1 MPEYIIIRC
10 SKYTKFI
17 INTFNGIIMNREEAR
32 KKIEQLTEIINYH
45 NKLYYT
51 DDNPEIEDYEYDKLF
66 RELENLEI
74 EFPELKKDESPT
86 NKVGGTILEKF
97 EKFEHSIA
105 MYSLSNVMNE
115 EEFWDFDNRMK
126 KELNEDNI
134 KYTVENKFDGLA
146 LELIYEEGK
155 LTAAGTRGDGQI
167 GENVTNNVKMMS
179 NVPKKIKEKN
189 KLIIRGEALITKK
202 DFEALN
208 KEREELEEIPFANAR
223 NAAAGGLRQL
233 DSSESKKRRLK
244 FFAYQIA
251 NYRDFNLTNEYKAME
266 FLSDLGFTVEGVHG
280 NIDSKKVLDIYY
292 DIQENRSKID
302 YDIDGLVI
310 KVDDVKYQEK
320 LGFLSRAPRFA
331 AAFKFKPEEKETILK
346 NIEVQVGRT
355 GALTPVAKLEPVQ
368 VGGVTVSNV
377 TLHNPNE
384 IKSKDIRIGDT
395 VVVIRSGDVIPKIT
409 RVVLEKRPPDS
420 KIFEFPN
427 KCPVCKGDTAVTDGD
442 VIVRCINEECPSKIT
457 KYIEYFVSKPA
468 MNMDGIGK
476 EWIAAFTKSGLVKTP
491 ADLYKITK
499 EKLFEFERMGEKL
512 AGNMLKSIEDSKNT
526 TLKRFIYALGMRQV
540 GETTADLLAKYF
552 TSIENFRKADIEDLQ
567 NIEGIGEV
575 SAKSIY
581 DFLNS
586 EKASKLIDDLLEAG
600 VNPIFEKLAAEESPI
615 TGKNVVITGS
625 IEGFTRTSAK
635 EAAERLGASVQ
646 SSVSKNT
653 DILIVGEKSGSKL
666 KKAQDLGIEII
677 LADEFIKLA
686 NK

>member
-1 MPEYIIIRC
+1 
-10 SKYTKFI
+10 
-17 INTFNGIIMNREEAR
+17 MNLEEA
-32 KKIEQLTEIINYH
+32 KQKIEQLTKIINYH

-66 RELENLEI
+66 RELENLEM
-74 EFPELKKDESPT
+74 EFPELKKEDSPT

-97 EKFEHSIA
+97 EKFEHPIA

-115 EEFWDFDNRMK
+115 EEFLEFDNRMQ
-126 KELNEDNI
+126 KELNANKI

-146 LELIYEEGK
+146 LELIYEKGK
-155 LTAAGTRGDGQI
+155 LTVASTRGNGQV
-167 GENVTNNVKMMS
+167 GENVTNNVKMIS
-179 NVPKKIKEKN
+179 NVPKSIKETK
-189 KLIIRGEALITKK
+189 KLIVRGEALITKK

-233 DSSESKKRRLK
+233 DSAESKKRRLK

-251 NYRDFNLTNEYKAME
+251 NYKDFDLTNEYKSMD
-266 FLSDLGFTVEGVHG
+266 FLSELGFTVEGVHP
-280 NIDSKKVLDIYY
+280 NIEAKKVLETYY
-292 DIQENRSKID
+292 NIQENRSKMD
-302 YDIDGLVI
+302 YEIDGLVI

-331 AAFKFKPEEKETILK
+331 VAFKFKPEEKETILK

-395 VVVIRSGDVIPKIT
+395 VVVIRSGDVIPKIV
-409 RVVLEKRPPDS
+409 RVVLDKRPSES
-420 KIFEFPN
+420 KVFEFPK
-427 KCPVCKGDTAVTDGD
+427 KCPVCGGDTAITDGD
-442 VIVRCINEECPSKIT
+442 VIVRCINDECPSKIT
-457 KYIEYFVSKPA
+457 RYIEYFVSKPA
-468 MNMDGIGK
+468 MNMERIGK
-476 EWIAAFTKSGLVKTP
+476 EWIAVFTKSGLVKTP
-491 ADLYKITK
+491 ADLYKITRDD
-499 EKLFEFERMGEKL
+499 LFKFERMGEKL
-512 AGNMLKSIEDSKNT
+512 ASYMLESIENSKNT
-526 TLKRFIYALGMRQV
+526 TLKRFIYALGIRQV

-552 TSIENFRKADIEDLQ
+552 TSVDNFKKATIEDLQ
-567 NIEGIGEV
+567 NIEGIGEI

-581 DFLNS
+581 DFLHNKKS
-586 EKASKLIDDLLEAG
+586 LKLIEDLINAG
-600 VNPIFEKLAAEESPI
+600 VNPVFEKLTTVESPL

-635 EAAERLGASVQ
+635 ETAERLGANVQ
-646 SSVSKNT
+646 SAVSKNT
-653 DILIVGEKSGSKL
+653 DILIVGEKAGSKL
-666 KKAQDLGIEII
+666 KKAQDLGIEIME
-677 LADEFIKLA
+677 ADEFIKLA
-686 NK
+686 NS

>member
-1 MPEYIIIRC
+1 
-10 SKYTKFI
+10 
-17 INTFNGIIMNREEAR
+17 MNKEEA
-32 KKIEQLTEIINYH
+32 KQKIEQLTETINYH

-66 RELENLEI
+66 RELENLER
-74 EFPELKKDESPT
+74 EFPELKKDDSPT

-97 EKFEHSIA
+97 EKFEHPIA

-115 EEFWDFDNRMK
+115 EEFLEFDNRMQK
-126 KELNEDNI
+126 DLNASKI

-146 LELIYEEGK
+146 LELIYEKGK
-155 LTAAGTRGDGQI
+155 LSVASTRGDGQV

-179 NVPKKIKEKN
+179 NVPKSIKEKK
-189 KLIIRGEALITKK
+189 KLIVRGEALITKK

-223 NAAAGGLRQL
+223 NAASGGLRQL
-233 DSSESKKRRLK
+233 DSAESKKRRLK

-251 NYRDFNLTNEYKAME
+251 NYKDFNLTNEYKSME
-266 FLSDLGFTVEGVHG
+266 FLSELGFTVEGVHP
-280 NIDSKKVLDIYY
+280 NIDAKKVLETYY
-292 DIQENRSKID
+292 DIQEKRSKMD
-302 YDIDGLVI
+302 YEIDGLVI
-310 KVDDVKYQEK
+310 KVDEVKYQEK

-331 AAFKFKPEEKETILK
+331 VAFKFKPEEKETILK

-409 RVVLEKRPPDS
+409 RVVMEKRPADS
-420 KIFEFPN
+420 KSFEFPK
-427 KCPVCKGDTAVTDGD
+427 KCPVCGGDTAVTDGD

-457 KYIEYFVSKPA
+457 RYIEYFVSKPA
-468 MNMDGIGK
+468 MNMERIGK
-476 EWIAAFTKSGLVKTP
+476 EWIAVFTKSGLVKTP
-491 ADLYKITK
+491 ADLYKITRDD
-499 EKLFEFERMGEKL
+499 LFKFERMGEKL
-512 AGNMLKSIEDSKNT
+512 ASYMLESIENSKNT
-526 TLKRFIYALGMRQV
+526 TLKRFIYSLGIRQV

-552 TSIENFRKADIEDLQ
+552 TSINNFKKATIEDLQ
-567 NIEGIGEV
+567 NIEGIGEI

-581 DFLNS
+581 DYLHN
-586 EKASKLIDDLLEAG
+586 EKTLKLIDDLLAAG
-600 VNPIFEKLAAEESPI
+600 VDPIFEKVVTVESLL

-635 EAAERLGASVQ
+635 ETAERLGANVQ
-646 SSVSKNT
+646 SAVSKNT
-653 DILIVGEKSGSKL
+653 DILIVGEKAGSKL
-666 KKAQDLGIEII
+666 KKAQDLGIQIME
-677 LADEFIKLA
+677 ADEFIKLA
-686 NK
+686 NG

>member
-1 MPEYIIIRC
+1 
-10 SKYTKFI
+10 
-17 INTFNGIIMNREEAR
+17 MNLEEAR
-32 KKIEQLTEIINYH
+32 KKIEQLTATINYH

-66 RELENLEI
+66 RELENLER
-74 EFPELKKDESPT
+74 EFPELKKDDSPT

-97 EKFEHSIA
+97 EKFEHPIA

-115 EEFWDFDNRMK
+115 EEFLEFDNRMQ
-126 KELNEDNI
+126 KELNASKI

-146 LELIYEEGK
+146 LELIYEKGK
-155 LTAAGTRGDGQI
+155 LTVASTRGDGQV
-167 GENVTNNVKMMS
+167 GENVTNNVKMMN
-179 NVPKKIKEKN
+179 NVPKSIKETK
-189 KLIIRGEALITKK
+189 KLIVRGEALITKK
-202 DFEALN
+202 DFEILN

-223 NAAAGGLRQL
+223 NAASGGLRQL

-251 NYRDFNLTNEYKAME
+251 NYKDFDLTNEYKSME
-266 FLSDLGFTVEGVHG
+266 FLSELGFTVEGVHP
-280 NIDSKKVLDIYY
+280 NIDAKKVLETYY
-292 DIQENRSKID
+292 DIQEKRSKMD
-302 YDIDGLVI
+302 YEIDGLVI

-331 AAFKFKPEEKETILK
+331 VAFKFKPEEKETILK

-395 VVVIRSGDVIPKIT
+395 VVVIRSGDVIPKIV
-409 RVVLEKRPPDS
+409 RVVLEKRPSDS
-420 KIFEFPN
+420 KVFEFPK
-427 KCPVCKGDTAVTDGD
+427 KCPVCGGETAVTDGD

-457 KYIEYFVSKPA
+457 RYIEYFVSKPA
-468 MNMDGIGK
+468 MNMERIGK
-476 EWIAAFTKSGLVKTP
+476 EWIAVFTKSGLVKTP
-491 ADLYKITK
+491 ADLYKITRDD
-499 EKLFEFERMGEKL
+499 LFKFERMGEKL
-512 AGNMLKSIEDSKNT
+512 ASYMLESIENSKNT
-526 TLKRFIYALGMRQV
+526 TLKRFIYALGIRQV

-552 TSIENFRKADIEDLQ
+552 TSVENFKKATIDDLQ
-567 NIEGIGEV
+567 NIEGIGEI

-581 DFLNS
+581 DFLHN
-586 EKASKLIDDLLEAG
+586 KKTLKLIDDLLDAG
-600 VNPIFEKLAAEESPI
+600 VNPVFEKLTTVESPL

-635 EAAERLGASVQ
+635 EAAERLGATVQ
-646 SSVSKNT
+646 SAVSKNT
-653 DILIVGEKSGSKL
+653 DILIVGEKAGSKL
-666 KKAQDLGIEII
+666 KKAQELGIQIME
-677 LADEFIKLA
+677 ADDFIKLA
-686 NK
+686 NI

>member
-1 MPEYIIIRC
+1 
-10 SKYTKFI
+10 
-17 INTFNGIIMNREEAR
+17 MNLEEAR
-32 KKIEQLTEIINYH
+32 KKIEQLTATINYH

-66 RELENLEI
+66 RELENLER
-74 EFPELKKDESPT
+74 EFPELKKDDSPT

-97 EKFEHSIA
+97 EKFEHPIA

-115 EEFWDFDNRMK
+115 EEFLEFDNRMQ
-126 KELNEDNI
+126 KELNTSKI

-146 LELIYEEGK
+146 LELIYEKGK
-155 LTAAGTRGDGQI
+155 LTVASTRGDGQV
-167 GENVTNNVKMMS
+167 GENVTNNVKMMN
-179 NVPKKIKEKN
+179 NVPKSIKETK
-189 KLIIRGEALITKK
+189 KLIVRGEALITKK
-202 DFEALN
+202 DFEILN

-223 NAAAGGLRQL
+223 NAASGGLRQL

-251 NYRDFNLTNEYKAME
+251 NYKDFDLTNEYKSME
-266 FLSDLGFTVEGVHG
+266 FLSELGFTVEGVHP
-280 NIDSKKVLDIYY
+280 NIDAKKVLETYY
-292 DIQENRSKID
+292 DIQEKRSKMD
-302 YDIDGLVI
+302 YEIDGLVI

-331 AAFKFKPEEKETILK
+331 VAFKFKPEEKETVLK

-395 VVVIRSGDVIPKIT
+395 VVVIRSGDVIPKIV
-409 RVVLEKRPPDS
+409 RVVLEKRPSDS
-420 KIFEFPN
+420 KVFEFPK
-427 KCPVCKGDTAVTDGD
+427 KCPVCGGETAVTDGD

-457 KYIEYFVSKPA
+457 RYIEYFVSKPA
-468 MNMDGIGK
+468 MNMERIGK
-476 EWIAAFTKSGLVKTP
+476 EWIAVFTKSGLVKTP
-491 ADLYKITK
+491 ADLYKITRDD
-499 EKLFEFERMGEKL
+499 LFKFERMGEKL
-512 AGNMLKSIEDSKNT
+512 AGYMLESIENSKNT
-526 TLKRFIYALGMRQV
+526 TLKRFIYALGIRQV

-552 TSIENFRKADIEDLQ
+552 TSVENFKKATIDDLQ
-567 NIEGIGEV
+567 NIEGIGEI

-581 DFLNS
+581 DFLHN
-586 EKASKLIDDLLEAG
+586 KKTLKLIDDLLDAG
-600 VNPIFEKLAAEESPI
+600 VNPVFEKLTTVESPL

-635 EAAERLGASVQ
+635 ETAERLGATVQ
-646 SSVSKNT
+646 SAVSKNT
-653 DILIVGEKSGSKL
+653 DILIVGEKAGSKL
-666 KKAQDLGIEII
+666 KKAQELGIQIME
-677 LADEFIKLA
+677 ADDFIKLA
-686 NK
+686 NI

>member
-1 MPEYIIIRC
+1 
-10 SKYTKFI
+10 
-17 INTFNGIIMNREEAR
+17 MNLEEAR
-32 KKIEQLTEIINYH
+32 KKIEQLTATINYH

-66 RELENLEI
+66 RELENLER
-74 EFPELKKDESPT
+74 EFPELKKDDSPT

-97 EKFEHSIA
+97 EKFEHPIA

-115 EEFWDFDNRMK
+115 EEFLEFDNRMQ
-126 KELNEDNI
+126 KELNTSKI

-146 LELIYEEGK
+146 LELIYEKGK
-155 LTAAGTRGDGQI
+155 LTVASTRGDGQV

-179 NVPKKIKEKN
+179 NVPKSIKETK
-189 KLIIRGEALITKK
+189 KLIVRGEALITKK
-202 DFEALN
+202 DFEILN

-223 NAAAGGLRQL
+223 NAASGGLRQL

-251 NYRDFNLTNEYKAME
+251 NYKDFDLTNEYKSME
-266 FLSDLGFTVEGVHG
+266 FLSELGFTVEGVHP
-280 NIDSKKVLDIYY
+280 NIDAKKVLETYY
-292 DIQENRSKID
+292 DIQEKRSKMD
-302 YDIDGLVI
+302 YEIDGLVI

-331 AAFKFKPEEKETILK
+331 VAFKFKPEEKETILK

-395 VVVIRSGDVIPKIT
+395 VVVIRSGDVIPKIV
-409 RVVLEKRPPDS
+409 RVVLEKRPSDS
-420 KIFEFPN
+420 KVFEFPK
-427 KCPVCKGDTAVTDGD
+427 KCPVCGGETAVTDGD

-457 KYIEYFVSKPA
+457 RYIEYFVSKPA
-468 MNMDGIGK
+468 MNMERIGK
-476 EWIAAFTKSGLVKTP
+476 EWIAVFTKSGLVKTP
-491 ADLYKITK
+491 ADLYKITRDD
-499 EKLFEFERMGEKL
+499 LFKFERMGEKL
-512 AGNMLKSIEDSKNT
+512 ASYMLESIENSKNT
-526 TLKRFIYALGMRQV
+526 TLKRFIYALGIRQV

-552 TSIENFRKADIEDLQ
+552 TSVENFKKATIDDLQ
-567 NIEGIGEV
+567 NIEGIGEI

-581 DFLNS
+581 DFLHN
-586 EKASKLIDDLLEAG
+586 KKTLKLIDDLLDAG
-600 VNPIFEKLAAEESPI
+600 VNPVFEKLTTVESHL

-625 IEGFTRTSAK
+625 IEGFTRNSAK
-635 EAAERLGASVQ
+635 EAAERLGATVQ
-646 SSVSKNT
+646 SAVSKNT
-653 DILIVGEKSGSKL
+653 DILIVGEKAGSKL
-666 KKAQDLGIEII
+666 KKAQELGIQIME
-677 LADEFIKLA
+677 ADDFIKLA
-686 NK
+686 NI

>member
-1 MPEYIIIRC
+1 
-10 SKYTKFI
+10 
-17 INTFNGIIMNREEAR
+17 MNLEEAR
-32 KKIEQLTEIINYH
+32 KKIEQLTATINYH

-66 RELENLEI
+66 RELESLER
-74 EFPELKKDESPT
+74 EFPELKKDDSPT

-97 EKFEHSIA
+97 EKFEHPIA

-115 EEFWDFDNRMK
+115 EEFLEFDNRMQ
-126 KELNEDNI
+126 KELNTSKI

-146 LELIYEEGK
+146 LELIYEKGK
-155 LTAAGTRGDGQI
+155 LTVASTRGDGQV
-167 GENVTNNVKMMS
+167 GENVTNNVKMMN
-179 NVPKKIKEKN
+179 NVPKSIKETK
-189 KLIIRGEALITKK
+189 KLIVRGEALITKK
-202 DFEALN
+202 DFEILN

-223 NAAAGGLRQL
+223 NAASGGLRQL

-251 NYRDFNLTNEYKAME
+251 NYKDFDLTNEYKSME
-266 FLSDLGFTVEGVHG
+266 FLSELGFTVEGVHP
-280 NIDSKKVLDIYY
+280 NIDAKKVLETYY
-292 DIQENRSKID
+292 DIQEKRSKMD
-302 YDIDGLVI
+302 YEIDGLVI

-331 AAFKFKPEEKETILK
+331 VAFKFKPEEKETVLK

-395 VVVIRSGDVIPKIT
+395 VVVIRSGDVIPKIV
-409 RVVLEKRPPDS
+409 RVVLEKRPSDS
-420 KIFEFPN
+420 KVFEFPK
-427 KCPVCKGDTAVTDGD
+427 KCPVCGGETAVTDGD

-457 KYIEYFVSKPA
+457 RYIEYFVSKPA
-468 MNMDGIGK
+468 MNMERIGK
-476 EWIAAFTKSGLVKTP
+476 EWIAVFTKSGLVKTP
-491 ADLYKITK
+491 ADLYKITRDD
-499 EKLFEFERMGEKL
+499 LFKFERMGEKL
-512 AGNMLKSIEDSKNT
+512 ASYMLESIENSKNT
-526 TLKRFIYALGMRQV
+526 TLKRFIYALGIRQV

-552 TSIENFRKADIEDLQ
+552 TSVENFKKATIDDLQ
-567 NIEGIGEV
+567 NIEGIGEI

-581 DFLNS
+581 DFLHN
-586 EKASKLIDDLLEAG
+586 KKTLKLIDDLLDAG
-600 VNPIFEKLAAEESPI
+600 VNPVFEKLTTVESPL

-635 EAAERLGASVQ
+635 ETAERLGATVQ
-646 SSVSKNT
+646 SAVSKNT
-653 DILIVGEKSGSKL
+653 DILIVGEKAGSKL
-666 KKAQDLGIEII
+666 KKAQDLGIEIMA
-677 LADEFIKLA
+677 ADEFIKLA
-686 NK
+686 NS

>member
-1 MPEYIIIRC
+1 
-10 SKYTKFI
+10 
-17 INTFNGIIMNREEAR
+17 MNIEEAKQR
-32 KKIEQLTEIINYH
+32 IEQLTETINYH

-66 RELENLEI
+66 RELENLER
-74 EFPELKKDESPT
+74 EFPELKKDDSPT

-97 EKFEHSIA
+97 EKFEHPIA

-115 EEFWDFDNRMK
+115 EEFLEFDNRMQ
-126 KELNEDNI
+126 KELNASKI

-146 LELIYEEGK
+146 LEIIYEKGK
-155 LTAAGTRGDGQI
+155 LTVASTRGDGQV

-179 NVPKKIKEKN
+179 NVPKSIKEKN
-189 KLIIRGEALITKK
+189 RLIVRGEALITKK

-223 NAAAGGLRQL
+223 NAASGGLRQL
-233 DSSESKKRRLK
+233 DSAESKKRRLK

-251 NYRDFNLTNEYKAME
+251 NYKDFDLTNEYKSME
-266 FLSDLGFTVEGVHG
+266 FLSELGFTVEGVHP
-280 NIDSKKVLDIYY
+280 NIDAKKVLETYY
-292 DIQENRSKID
+292 DIQEKRSKMD
-302 YDIDGLVI
+302 YEIDGLVI
-310 KVDDVKYQEK
+310 KVDDVKHQEK

-331 AAFKFKPEEKETILK
+331 VAFKFKPEEKETVLK

-409 RVVLEKRPPDS
+409 RVVLEKRTADS
-420 KIFEFPN
+420 KPFEFPK
-427 KCPVCKGDTAVTDGD
+427 KCPVCGGDTAVTDGD

-457 KYIEYFVSKPA
+457 RYIEYFVSKSA
-468 MNMDGIGK
+468 MNMERIGK
-476 EWIAAFTKSGLVKTP
+476 EWIAVFTKSGLVKTP
-491 ADLYKITK
+491 ADLYKITRDD
-499 EKLFEFERMGEKL
+499 LFKFERMGEKL
-512 AGNMLKSIEDSKNT
+512 AGYMLESIENSKNT
-526 TLKRFIYALGMRQV
+526 TLKRFIYALGIRQV

-552 TSIENFRKADIEDLQ
+552 TSIENFKKATIDDLQ
-567 NIEGIGEV
+567 NIEGIGEI

-581 DFLNS
+581 DFLHN
-586 EKASKLIDDLLEAG
+586 EKTLKLIDDLLASG
-600 VNPIFEKLAAEESPI
+600 VNPVFEKVVTVESPL

-625 IEGFTRTSAK
+625 IEGFTRNSAK
-635 EAAERLGASVQ
+635 EAAERLGATVQ
-646 SSVSKNT
+646 SAVSKNT
-653 DILIVGEKSGSKL
+653 NILIVGEKAGSKL
-666 KKAQDLGIEII
+666 KKAQDLGVEIME
-677 LADEFIKLA
+677 ADEFIKLA
-686 NK
+686 NG

>member
-1 MPEYIIIRC
+1 
-10 SKYTKFI
+10 
-17 INTFNGIIMNREEAR
+17 MNKEEA
-32 KKIEQLTEIINYH
+32 KQKIEQLTKTINYH

-66 RELENLEI
+66 RELENLER
-74 EFPELKKDESPT
+74 EFPELKKEDSPT

-97 EKFEHSIA
+97 EKFEHPIA

-115 EEFWDFDNRMK
+115 EEFLDFDNRMQ
-126 KELNEDNI
+126 KELNASSI

-146 LELIYEEGK
+146 LELIYEKGK
-155 LTAAGTRGDGQI
+155 LTVASTRGDGQV
-167 GENVTNNVKMMS
+167 GENVTNNVKMIN
-179 NVPKKIKEKN
+179 NVPKSIKETK

-202 DFEALN
+202 DFEVLN

-233 DSSESKKRRLK
+233 DSAESKKRRLK

-251 NYRDFNLTNEYKAME
+251 NYKDFDLTNEYKSME
-266 FLSDLGFTVEGVHG
+266 FLSELGFTVEGVHP
-280 NIDSKKVLDIYY
+280 NIDAKKVLETYY
-292 DIQENRSKID
+292 NIQENRSKMD
-302 YDIDGLVI
+302 YEIDGLVI

-331 AAFKFKPEEKETILK
+331 VAFKFKPEEKETILK

-395 VVVIRSGDVIPKIT
+395 VVVIRSGDVIPKIV
-409 RVVLEKRPPDS
+409 RVVLDKRPLDS
-420 KIFEFPN
+420 KVFEFPK
-427 KCPVCKGDTAVTDGD
+427 KCPVCGGDTAITDGD
-442 VIVRCINEECPSKIT
+442 VIVRCINDECPSKIT
-457 KYIEYFVSKPA
+457 RYIEYFVSKPA
-468 MNMDGIGK
+468 MNIDGLGK
-476 EWIAAFTKSGLVKTP
+476 EWINAFTKTGLVKTP
-491 ADLYKITK
+491 ADIYKIKK
-499 EKLFEFERMGEKL
+499 EDLFKFERMGEKL
-512 AGNMLKSIEDSKNT
+512 ADNMIKSIEESKNT

-552 TSIENFRKADIEDLQ
+552 TSIDNFKKATIEDLQ
-567 NIEGIGEV
+567 NIEGIGEI

-581 DFLNS
+581 DFLNNKKS
-586 EKASKLIDDLLEAG
+586 LKLIEDLINEG
-600 VNPIFEKLAAEESPI
+600 VNPVFEKLTTVESPL

-635 EAAERLGASVQ
+635 ETAERLGATVQ
-646 SSVSKNT
+646 SAVSKNT
-653 DILIVGEKSGSKL
+653 DILIVGEKAGSKL
-666 KKAQDLGIEII
+666 KKAQELGIQIMES
-677 LADEFIKLA
+677 DEFIKIA
-686 NK
+686 NL

>member
-1 MPEYIIIRC
+1 MNN
-10 SKYTKFI
+10 
-17 INTFNGIIMNREEAR
+17 INKEEA
-32 KKIEQLTEIINYH
+32 KQKIEQLTETINYH

-66 RELENLEI
+66 RELENLER
-74 EFPELKKDESPT
+74 EFPELKKDDSPT

-97 EKFEHSIA
+97 EKFEHPIA

-115 EEFWDFDNRMK
+115 EEFLDFDNRMQR
-126 KELNEDNI
+126 ELDASNI

-146 LELIYEEGK
+146 LELIYEKGK
-155 LTAAGTRGDGQI
+155 LTVASTRGDGQV

-179 NVPKKIKEKN
+179 NVPKSIKEKN
-189 KLIIRGEALITKK
+189 KLIVRGEALITKK
-202 DFEALN
+202 DFEVLN

-223 NAAAGGLRQL
+223 NAASGGLRQL
-233 DSSESKKRRLK
+233 DSAESKKRRLK

-251 NYRDFNLTNEYKAME
+251 NYKDFDLTNEYKSME
-266 FLSDLGFTVEGVHG
+266 FLSDLGFTVEGVHP
-280 NIDSKKVLDIYY
+280 NIDAKKVLETYY
-292 DIQENRSKID
+292 DIQEKRSKMD
-302 YDIDGLVI
+302 YEIDGLVI

-331 AAFKFKPEEKETILK
+331 VAFKFKPEEKETLLK

-384 IKSKDIRIGDT
+384 IKSKDIRIGDS

-409 RVVLEKRPPDS
+409 RVVLEKRPKDS
-420 KIFEFPN
+420 KPFEFPK
-427 KCPVCKGDTAVTDGD
+427 KCPVCGGDTAVTDGD

-457 KYIEYFVSKPA
+457 RYIEYFVSKPA
-468 MNMDGIGK
+468 MNMERIGK
-476 EWIAAFTKSGLVKTP
+476 EWIAVFTKSGLVKTP
-491 ADLYKITK
+491 ADLYKITRDD
-499 EKLFEFERMGEKL
+499 LFKFERMGEKL
-512 AGNMLKSIEDSKNT
+512 ASYMLESIENSKNT
-526 TLKRFIYALGMRQV
+526 TLKRFIYALGIRQV

-552 TSIENFRKADIEDLQ
+552 TSIDNFKKATIEDLQ
-567 NIEGIGEV
+567 NIEGIGEI

-581 DFLNS
+581 DFLHNN
-586 EKASKLIDDLLEAG
+586 EKTLKLIDDLLEAG
-600 VNPIFEKLAAEESPI
+600 VNPVFEKVKTVESPL

-635 EAAERLGASVQ
+635 EAAERLGATVQ
-646 SSVSKNT
+646 SAVSKNT
-653 DILIVGEKSGSKL
+653 DILIVGEKAGSKL
-666 KKAQDLGIEII
+666 KKAQDLGLEIME
-677 LADEFIKLA
+677 ADEFTKLA
-686 NK
+686 NR